1 MSDLWIYRRRSS
13 SLTRY
18 RHGGAA
24 AFDPVMRPLLA
35 GEHVITST
43 GALLQPAV
51 RDENKILQFP
61 GPKSTA
67 RKKRGDKP
75 RTAGRAKPDK
85 PAKPKR
91 GKKRE

>member
-24 AFDPVMRPLLA
+24 AFDPALRAPLA
-35 GEHVITST
+35 GENVLTGT
-43 GALLQPAV
+43 GAVLRPV
-51 RDENKILQFP
+51 VHVEEKILQFP

-67 RKKRGDKP
+67 RKKRATKP
-75 RTAGRAKPDK
+75 RNTGRAKPVK
-85 PAKPKR
+85 SKR
-91 GKKRE
+91 GKKRD

>member
-24 AFDPVMRPLLA
+24 AFDPALRPLLA
-35 GEHVITST
+35 GENVLTGA
-43 GALLQPAV
+43 GALLRPV
-51 RDENKILQFP
+51 VPEGEKILQFP

-67 RKKRGDKP
+67 RKKRENKP
-75 RTAGRAKPDK
+75 RAAARAK

>member
-24 AFDPVMRPLLA
+24 AFDPAMRVLLA
-35 GEHVITST
+35 GENVLTGT
-43 GALLQPAV
+43 GAILRPVV
-51 RDENKILQFP
+51 RDEDKILQFP

-67 RKKRGDKP
+67 RKKRTDKP
-75 RTAGRAKPDK
+75 RSAGRAKP
-85 PAKPKR
+85 AKSKR
-91 GKKRE
+91 GKKRD

>member
-24 AFDPVMRPLLA
+24 AFDPAMRAVLA
-35 GEHVITST
+35 GENVLT
-43 GALLQPAV
+43 GTGTLLRPVV

-61 GPKSTA
+61 GPKPAA
-67 RKKRGDKP
+67 RKKRADKP
-75 RTAGRAKPDK
+75 RRASRAK
-85 PAKPKR
+85 PAKPKS
-91 GKKRE
+91 GKKRK